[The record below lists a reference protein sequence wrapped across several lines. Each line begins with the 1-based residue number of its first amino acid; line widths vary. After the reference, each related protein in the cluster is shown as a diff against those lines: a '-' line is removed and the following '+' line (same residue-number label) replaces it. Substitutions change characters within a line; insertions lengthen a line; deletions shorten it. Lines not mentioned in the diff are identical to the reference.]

1 MGIRIH
7 VENTVGHSDCFV
19 ETVVG
24 SDLRSITS
32 LVMVVD
38 WFPGLSMVSVLTEQ
52 AFIPN
57 REVLVQPMYMYNYC
71 HFTVTVPHC

>member
-7 VENTVGHSDCFV
+7 VENTVRQSDCFV
-19 ETVVG
+19 ETVIG

-32 LVMVVD
+32 LGMVVD
-38 WFPGLSMVSVLTEQ
+38 WFPEPSMVSVLTEQ

-57 REVLVQPMYMYNYC
+57 REVLVQPMCMYNYC
-71 HFTVTVPHC
+71 HFAVTVPHC